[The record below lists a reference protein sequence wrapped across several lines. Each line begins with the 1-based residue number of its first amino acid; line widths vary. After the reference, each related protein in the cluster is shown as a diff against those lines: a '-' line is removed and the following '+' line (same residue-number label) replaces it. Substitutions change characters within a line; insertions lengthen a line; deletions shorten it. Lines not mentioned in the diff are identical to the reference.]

1 MIDPIGRITAKDVA
15 SGWKGMCP
23 ECGTTKAIGRKM
35 TIQ

>member
-1 MIDPIGRITAKDVA
+1 VA
-15 SGWKGMCP
+15 SGWKVICP